1 MTIKDL
7 FFSEEKL
14 AYIKKHKCFWVHYKT
29 EDSMFYGE
37 VEFKNSKDFEKL
49 YYIKKLTIE
58 NINTKLKK
66 TTEKR
71 DLIDEPEE
79 ATFILFELP
88 NRNSSFEI
96 RSLSFEIRKE
106 DFEKYKEK
114 FNLK

>member
-14 AYIKKHKCFWVHYKT
+14 AYIKKHKCFEVLYQT
-29 EDSMFYGE
+29 EDSMFCGE
-37 VEFKNSKDFEKL
+37 IEFKNSKDFEKL
-49 YYIKKLTIE
+49 YYIENLTIKD
-58 NINTKLKK
+58 INTKLKK
-66 TTEKR
+66 TTKKI
-71 DLIDEPEE
+71 DMFDEPKKV
-79 ATFILFELP
+79 TFISFELP

>member
-14 AYIKKHKCFWVHYKT
+14 AYIKKHKCFKVVYRT
-29 EDSMFYGE
+29 EDSMFCGE

-58 NINTKLKK
+58 DINTKLKK
-66 TTEKR
+66 TTERR
-71 DLIDEPEE
+71 DIIDEPKK
-79 ATFILFELP
+79 ATFISFELP

-96 RSLSFEIRKE
+96 TSLSFEIRKE
-106 DFEKYKEK
+106 DFEKYKET